1 MLWRDFEPYVLP
13 YVGGCPRPVLEHHA
27 RLAAIDWCR
36 KTLCMTREL
45 DEETTSGDSNEVEI
59 AAPTGMQIV
68 RPVDVSVGGRE
79 WTLVTPKLG
88 RSYSRGYCQH
98 DYCYTE
104 DNATLKVYPLQAVDV
119 PVVITAALMPALNTS
134 TGLDDDI
141 ALEYAN
147 DISLRIIAS
156 ISALPDIDK
165 RQQAIDKEA
174 EYLAR
179 RMTVAA
185 KMSRGTSA
193 AKLRTPLKTF

>member
-1 MLWRDFEPYVLP
+1 MLWREFEPYVLP
-13 YVGGCPRPVLEHHA
+13 YVSGCPMPVLEHHA

-36 KTLCMTREL
+36 KTLVMQREL
-45 DEETTSGDSNEVEI
+45 DSELTDGTTNEVDI
-59 AAPTGMQIV
+59 SPPTGMQIV
-68 RPVDVSVGGRE
+68 RPLEVTLHGRE
-79 WTLVTPKLG
+79 CTLVTPRLG
-88 RSYSRGYCQH
+88 RSYNRSYCQH
-98 DYCYTE
+98 DYCYTD

-156 ISALPDIDK
+156 ISSLPDIDK

-185 KMSRGTSA
+185 KVSRGTAA
-193 AKLRTPLKTF
+193 AKLQTPLKTF